1 MTTGSTSGL
10 QLAGLASAVALY
22 AGILAYLEIQGTES
36 LDLARHG
43 EAVNA
48 QLQAD
53 LQRKESGNS
62 SIASNELAGQEI
74 SGDPEQRVVRPL
86 SGGIFATAM
95 PEQDEQP
102 QAVENAA
109 DSDSTTA
116 DASASQ
122 SDQSETAPESGYVA
136 VQPAAYGY
144 AYPSIY
150 PAGYPVALS
159 GSDAMA
165 GWNYADYSAY
175 QDSYGNLWHDGR
187 GNARGR
193 GQGRG
198 NGRGEGEFS
207 FSMRFAS
214 RLRADADVD
223 ADSDWNADSHGR
235 QDIGNG
241 YYGQQYQGVQT
252 YYSAYR

>member
-1 MTTGSTSGL
+1 MTTTSTSGL

-48 QLQAD
+48 QLQSD
-53 LQRKESGNS
+53 LQREASEDG
-62 SIASNELAGQEI
+62 SIAVSPKTAD
-74 SGDPEQRVVRPL
+74 DPDQRVVRPL
-86 SGGIFATAM
+86 SGGIFATAL
-95 PEQDEQP
+95 PQQAEQP
-102 QAVENAA
+102 TFVGNAA
-109 DSDSTTA
+109 VS
-116 DASASQ
+116 DASTAQATASQ
-122 SDQSETAPESGYVA
+122 SDQTETFTESGYA
-136 VQPAAYGY
+136 TVQPVGYGY
-144 AYPSIY
+144 AYPSVY
-150 PAGYPVALS
+150 PVGYPVTQNGNDAL
-159 GSDAMA
+159 GA
-165 GWNYADYSAY
+165 WNYADYSTY
-175 QDSYGNLWHDGR
+175 QGSYGNYWQDGR
-187 GNARGR
+187 GDARGR

-214 RLRADADVD
+214 RLRGDADID

-235 QDIGNG
+235 QDVGNA
-241 YYGQQYQGVQT
+241 YYGQHYLDAQT

>member
-1 MTTGSTSGL
+1 MTSGSTSGL

-53 LQRKESGNS
+53 LQRKESGDS
-62 SIASNELAGQEI
+62 SIATNELADQETA
-74 SGDPEQRVVRPL
+74 GDPEQRVVRPL
-86 SGGIFATAM
+86 SGGIFATALL
-95 PEQDEQP
+95 EQDEQP
-102 QAVENAA
+102 TVAENAA
-109 DSDSTTA
+109 KSDSTTA
-116 DASASQ
+116 DASTSQ
-122 SDQSETAPESGYVA
+122 VNQPKTAPESGYAA

-144 AYPSIY
+144 AYPSV
-150 PAGYPVALS
+150 YPVAYPVARD
-159 GSDAMA
+159 GSDALG

-175 QDSYGNLWHDGR
+175 QGAYGNQWHDGR
-187 GNARGR
+187 GSARGR

-235 QDIGNG
+235 QDIDNA